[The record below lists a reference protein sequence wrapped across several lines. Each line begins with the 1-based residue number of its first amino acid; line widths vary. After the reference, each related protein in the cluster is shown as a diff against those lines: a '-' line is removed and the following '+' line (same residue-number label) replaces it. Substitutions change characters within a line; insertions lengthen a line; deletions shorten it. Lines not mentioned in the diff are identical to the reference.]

1 MLETFFFGGG
11 GGAKI
16 VHCTLMT
23 CNEISISV
31 GDTWKIFY

>member
-1 MLETFFFGGG
+1 MVETVFFLGG

-16 VHCTLMT
+16 VLCTLMT